1 MITTGRLAA
10 LAAALALATAS
21 GVGAEVVSTTGGAS
35 YEIAAGRG
43 QATLLL
49 NEKTGSSEAALS
61 RLSLRGGAQVQ
72 EHIHEKSAEFLYVIS
87 GEMTLTIDGQS
98 QTLRAGDAVRIP
110 AGHKH
115 AGGVAANVDRVELVQ
130 IYVGPGPE
138 ARFTAG
144 KRLSPPATP

>member
-21 GVGAEVVSTTGGAS
+21 GVGAEVVATTGGAS

-49 NEKTGSSEAALS
+49 NEKTGSPEAALS
-61 RLSLRGGAQVQ
+61 RLSLRGGAQVP

-87 GEMTLTIDGQS
+87 GEMTLTLDGQS

-115 AGGVAANVDRVELVQ
+115 AGKVAANVDRVELVQ